1 MWTKPWTMKEGFL
14 IGGGLI
20 FAGLMLELSVGPV
33 RWDAFAWPANGI
45 VLAGFLAIIALIYIL
60 GNYQLSARL
69 CRFYKGGTPT
79 KRIINYQL
87 KYAFQFIGTYQAAI
101 PAMVY
106 AVVLTIIMGL
116 TRQQVNGTWLNN
128 MLSFWPFVLIYTYI
142 TVILGVVTLKRLCML
157 RWHLNIRDIAFLLNH
172 LGLFIALT
180 TATLGNA
187 DMQRVKMICGVGEPE
202 WRVFDKEGAI
212 KEMPI
217 AIELKKFIMETY
229 DNGAP
234 KRYASEVQIL
244 TKSGKN
250 IETTIDVN
258 KPYEVDDWKIYQ
270 YGYDTQMGAQSQI
283 SIFELVSDP
292 WLPWVYAGFYMM
304 LAGAVLMTLMV
315 LWRRVRTATRKALW
329 GYFAIAVF
337 ASLFAY
343 FFFDSYNTKTLVP
356 ALQSPWFAPH
366 VFVYIF
372 AYALLGV
379 AVIIA
384 IYAQI
389 RKNCQLSIVRS
400 TRRGACQSKNCQLD
414 DLVYISLAFLTIGML
429 FGALWAK
436 EAWGHYWSWDP
447 KETWAAITWL
457 AYLIYIHYRLMPRAN
472 SQEPKAN
479 HLALWILFG
488 SFVLLQMCWW
498 GINYLPSAQSSSVHT
513 YNTSE

>member
-1 MWTKPWTMKEGFL
+1 MWTKPWNMKEGFL

-33 RWDAFAWPANGI
+33 KWDAFAWPANGI
-45 VLAGFLAIIALIYIL
+45 VLAVFLAIIDYLFL
-60 GNYQLSARL
+60 LR
-69 CRFYKGGTPT
+69 K
-79 KRIINYQL
+79 KV
-87 KYAFQFIGTYQAAI
+87 YAFQFIGTYHAAI

-106 AVVLTIIMGL
+106 AVVLTVIMGL

-128 MLSFWPFVLIYTYI
+128 MLSFWPFVLIYVYL
-142 TVILGVVTLKRLCML
+142 TVILGVVTLKRIHSLTS
-157 RWHLNIRDIAFLLNH
+157 HLSPLTSHIAFLLNH

-187 DMQRVKMICGVGEPE
+187 DMQRVKMICSVGQPE
-202 WRVFDKEGAI
+202 WRAMEQGGGV

-217 AIELKKFIMETY
+217 GIELKKFIMETY

-234 KRYASEVQIL
+234 KRFASEIQIL
-244 TKSGKN
+244 TKTGKS
-250 IETTIDVN
+250 IGTTIDVN
-258 KPYEVDDWKIYQ
+258 KPYEVDGWKIYQ
-270 YGYDTQMGAQSQI
+270 YGYDTQMGAKSQI
-283 SIFELVSDP
+283 TILELVRDP
-292 WLPWVYAGFYMM
+292 WLPLVYTGFYMM
-304 LAGAVLMTLMV
+304 LAGAVIMALEV
-315 LWRRVRTATRKALW
+315 LWRRLRTATRKALW
-329 GYFAIAVF
+329 AYFGLAVF

-379 AVIIA
+379 AVVIA
-384 IYAQI
+384 WWKLA
-389 RKNCQLSIVRS
+389 
-400 TRRGACQSKNCQLD
+400 D

-447 KETWAAITWL
+447 KETWAAITWI
-457 AYLIYIHYRLMPRAN
+457 AYLVYIHYRLMSKAK
-472 SQEPKAN
+472 SQQPGAKR
-479 HLALWILFG
+479 LAFWMLIT

-498 GINYLPSAQSSSVHT
+498 GINYLPSAQGSSVHT
-513 YNTSE
+513 YSTSE